1 MTPPCPTRR
10 SSDLWANGDAK
21 RARAGASRAQREAY
35 ARTLVRQLKGAYYGA
50 IEAASAAG
58 ILEASEKLLAEN
70 VRVSHSLVD
79 NGKATRDRVLRAQ
92 AEHLDAVQQLDAAR
106 VRAEQAQRLL
116 NLLRAEPD
124 DTPLH
129 PPPPE
134 DLRLPTHAEPT
145 PPPRPAW
152 RQQIGRAHV

>member
-21 RARAGASRAQREAY
+21 RALAGASRAQREAY

-70 VRVSHSLVD
+70 VRVSQSLVD
-79 NGKATRDRVLRAQ
+79 NGKATRARVLRAE
-92 AEHLDAVQQLDAAR
+92 AEHLDALQQPDAAR
-106 VRAEQAQRLL
+106 A
-116 NLLRAEPD
+116 
-124 DTPLH
+124 
-129 PPPPE
+129 
-134 DLRLPTHAEPT
+134 
-145 PPPRPAW
+145 RPAQPH
-152 RQQIGRAHV
+152 RDRKRVG